1 MIPERI
7 EREIVIEASPERV
20 WAVLTEPEHVG
31 VWFAESVEG
40 DLRPG
45 AASVLTWEEHGSFNI
60 QVEKAEPPRY
70 YAFRWAARSPGADP
84 GEGNS
89 TLVEFR
95 LIPEADGTR
104 LHVVESGFRD
114 LHDEQAEYVRDNTQ
128 GWVGALDSLQRY
140 VAATTEAPAR
150 R

>member
-1 MIPERI
+1 M
-7 EREIVIEASPERV
+7 
-20 WAVLTEPEHVG
+20 
-31 VWFAESVEG
+31 EG

-45 AASVLTWEEHGSFNI
+45 AASVLSWEEHGSYNI
-60 QVEKAEPPRY
+60 QVEKSEPPRY
-70 YAFRWAARSPGADP
+70 FSFRWAARSPGADP

-95 LIPEADGTR
+95 LIPEGDGTR

-128 GWVGALDSLQRY
+128 GWVERSDNLSEY
-140 VAATTEAPAR
+140 VMKTAEAPAGR
-150 R
+150 

>member
-1 MIPERI
+1 VIPERI

-45 AASVLTWEEHGSFNI
+45 GASVLSWEEHGSFNI

-70 YAFRWAARSPGADP
+70 FAFRWAARSPGADP
-84 GEGNS
+84 AEGNS

-114 LHDEQAEYVRDNTQ
+114 LYDEQADYVRDNTQ
-128 GWVGALDSLQRY
+128 GWIGALDSLRDY
-140 VAATTEAPAR
+140 VAKTAEAPAPR
-150 R
+150 

>member
-1 MIPERI
+1 MKVWSRRHP
-7 EREIVIEASPERV
+7 EAS
-20 WAVLTEPEHVG
+20 
-31 VWFAESVEG
+31 F
-40 DLRPG
+40 
-45 AASVLTWEEHGSFNI
+45 WEEHGSHNI
-60 QVEKAEPPRY
+60 QVEKYEPPRY
-70 YAFRWAARSPGADP
+70 FAFRWAARSPGAEP

-140 VAATTEAPAR
+140 VTKTAEAPAR

>member
-1 MIPERI
+1 MIAEKI

-31 VWFAESVEG
+31 VWFAESVDG

-45 AASVLTWEEHGSFNI
+45 AASVLSWEEHGSFNI
-60 QVEKAEPPRY
+60 QVEKSEPPRY
-70 YAFRWAARSPGADP
+70 FSFRWAARSPGADP
-84 GEGNS
+84 REGNS

-95 LIPEADGTR
+95 LIPEGDGTR

-128 GWVGALDSLQRY
+128 GWEGALNNLREY
-140 VAATTEAPAR
+140 LMKTAEATTGR
-150 R
+150 